1 MLASSLHLKTL
12 YQTTIEKKGCYFFLK
27 DFKLRYLQFALILT
41 FQLSPANGKDGV
53 NGPNAQLRVAREP
66 KSGLELAAKVMGHV
80 KESPRTTKIAF
91 W

>member
-1 MLASSLHLKTL
+1 MIFLLK
-12 YQTTIEKKGCYFFLK
+12 G
-27 DFKLRYLQFALILT
+27 FKLRYLQIALILS

-53 NGPNAQLRVAREP
+53 NGPSAQLRVAREP

-80 KESPRTTKIAF
+80 EESPRTTKIAF

>member
-1 MLASSLHLKTL
+1 MIFLLK
-12 YQTTIEKKGCYFFLK
+12 G
-27 DFKLRYLQFALILT
+27 FKLRYLQFALILS

-53 NGPNAQLRVAREP
+53 NGPSAQLRVAREP

-80 KESPRTTKIAF
+80 KEIPRTTKIAF